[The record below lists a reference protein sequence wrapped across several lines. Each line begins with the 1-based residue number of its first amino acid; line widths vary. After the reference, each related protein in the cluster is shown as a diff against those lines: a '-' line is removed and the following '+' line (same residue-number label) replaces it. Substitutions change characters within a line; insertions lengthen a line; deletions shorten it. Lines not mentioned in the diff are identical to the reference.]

1 MRTHTHTNPKA
12 TNNGSTFDYERVRS
26 NKPKLSKLA
35 ILLIGIISVLSLVVF
50 AQNAGKFFPQNV
62 NGSPVVSNN
71 PSGIINQ
78 IFGGSKNIDV
88 PSGTR
93 LNVNLQTSL
102 NSGLS
107 RSGDLVTATVTS
119 PIVIGSDTIIPTGS
133 RLKGHVV
140 SSTPARRFRAG
151 DPGSLGFRFTEL
163 QTPNGKNYPIS
174 TSYSIKGGTGGTR
187 LAKGI
192 TKTAIGAGAG
202 ALLGT
207 AIGAIAGGMPGR
219 GAWSGAAIGGG
230 VGATTAIISKGSE
243 AVLNNGTN
251 LTLVMEQSF
260 RAVAYNR

>member
-1 MRTHTHTNPKA
+1 MRTHTHTEPKT
-12 TNNGSTFDYERVRS
+12 TNNGSTFDYERATRS

-35 ILLIGIISVLSLVVF
+35 IFLIVGISILSLVVF
-50 AQNAGKFFPQNV
+50 AQNAGKLFPQNT
-62 NGSPVVSNN
+62 NGTPVVSNN
-71 PSGIINQ
+71 NGGIINRV
-78 IFGGSKNIDV
+78 FGGNKNVDV

-107 RSGDLVTATVTS
+107 RAGDLVAATVTS

-133 RLKGHVV
+133 RLSGQVT
-140 SSTPARRFRAG
+140 SSVPARRFRAG
-151 DPGSLGFRFTEL
+151 DPGSLGFRFTQL

-174 TSYSIKGGTGGTR
+174 ASYNIKGGTGGTR

-192 TKTAIGAGAG
+192 TKTVIGAAGG

-219 GAWSGAAIGGG
+219 GAWSGTAIGAG
-230 VGATTAIISKGSE
+230 VGATTAIVAKGSE
-243 AVLNNGTN
+243 AVLNSGTN
-251 LTLVMEQSF
+251 LALITEQSF
-260 RAVAYNR
+260 RAVAYR